1 MPFFKKY
8 VAFWNNWY
16 HILRLFRPLIC
27 FQPLNMPVFLLPFRK
42 NDACY
47 FAVSVLW
54 CHSTRLIFTSCP
66 IDTLFFAF
74 SILFSPISNHPLM
87 NLSPVF
93 LVKIFKL
100 IPLISPDY
108 PIFPCFSASRPVLI
122 PFRSPAVRQK
132 NFKKFYFARNTS
144 ILKVFLDMIPDCSP
158 FFLQAKSL

>member
-16 HILRLFRPLIC
+16 HILRLSRPLLC

-42 NDACY
+42 K
-47 FAVSVLW
+47 W
-54 CHSTRLIFTSCP
+54 CLLFRRFRFMMPLYSPDLYPMSHWYLIFR
-66 IDTLFFAF
+66 LFDPFF
-74 SILFSPISNHPLM
+74 PNFKSSLM

-93 LVKIFKL
+93 LVNIFKL
-100 IPLISPDY
+100 IPLISPDC
-108 PIFPCFSASRPVLI
+108 PIFPCFSASRPLLI

-132 NFKKFYFARNTS
+132 NFKKIYFARNTS